1 MPEEHTMG
9 AISKSSGSLRQ
20 RLHAATAEAM
30 LDSAERAMVRH
41 GYEKATMQQIAA
53 ETGCAAGTFYLYFK
67 NKRVL
72 LEAIV
77 ARHMK
82 AMFDHSRRAM
92 GTSADPLEK
101 LRLTLVATFRYARE
115 HAGVFQFVFTAMPL
129 RHRALH
135 ERLGRIGREDHDSF
149 ERLVIDLVREGQDKG
164 VIRGDLPAQT
174 LHEFMDAVAFSFI
187 EQFAFSSRRQSVQDC
202 VRVLWGLITGGLVH
216 REGRA

>member
-1 MPEEHTMG
+1 MG
-9 AISKSSGSLRQ
+9 ATHKSDGSLRE

-82 AMFDHSRRAM
+82 ALFDGSRRAM
-92 GTSADPLEK
+92 GTSPDPLDK
-101 LRLTLVATFRYARE
+101 LRLALVATFRYARE
-115 HAGVFQFVFTAMPL
+115 HAGMFRFVLTAMPL
-129 RHRALH
+129 RHRAMH
-135 ERLGRIGREDHDSF
+135 ERLGLIGREDHESF
-149 ERLVIDLVREGQDKG
+149 ERLILDLLREGQHAG
-164 VIRGDLPAQT
+164 VIRRDSPAET
-174 LHEFMDAVAFSFI
+174 LYEFMDAVVFSFI
-187 EQFAFSSRRQSVQDC
+187 EQFAFSPRKQSVREC
-202 VRVLWGLITGGLVH
+202 TRIVWGLVTGGLVH
-216 REGRA
+216 TGGPA

>member
-1 MPEEHTMG
+1 MN
-9 AISKSSGSLRQ
+9 KSNGSLRE

-41 GYEKATMQQIAA
+41 GYDKATMQQIAA

-77 ARHMK
+77 ARHLK
-82 AMFDHSRRAM
+82 AMFDRSRRAM
-92 GTSADPLEK
+92 DASADPLEK
-101 LRLTLVATFRYARE
+101 LRLALAATFRYARE
-115 HAGVFQFVFTAMPL
+115 RAEVFRFAFTAMPL

-135 ERLGRIGREDHDSF
+135 ERLGKIGQETHDSF
-149 ERLVIDLVREGQDKG
+149 ERLILDLLRQVQDLG
-164 VIRGDLPAQT
+164 VIRRDMPVAT

-187 EQFAFSSRRQSVQDC
+187 EQFVFSPRSQSVRDS
-202 VRVLWGLITGGLVH
+202 VAVLWGLIAGGLVH
-216 REGRA
+216 HEGRA

>member
-1 MPEEHTMG
+1 MG
-9 AISKSSGSLRQ
+9 TTTKSSGTLRQ

-30 LDSAERAMVRH
+30 LDSAERAMIRH

-82 AMFDHSRRAM
+82 AMFDQSRRAM

-101 LRLTLVATFRYARE
+101 LRLALVSTFRYARE
-115 HAGVFQFVFTAMPL
+115 HAVVFQFVFTAMPL

-135 ERLGRIGREDHDSF
+135 DRLGRIGREDHDSF
-149 ERLVIDLVREGQDKG
+149 ERLILDLLAEGQGQG
-164 VIRGDLPAQT
+164 VIRRDLPAKT

-187 EQFAFSSRRQSVQDC
+187 EQFAFSPRRQSVQDSA
-202 VRVLWGLITGGLVH
+202 RVLWGLITGGLAH
-216 REGRA
+216 REGQA